1 MKPNIFFDSIK
12 VKVVVNQTIA
22 AGDLKAAIVLVTNRD
37 GIVFQH
43 AAGMRGIM
51 IKCLAHICSRR
62 PEEGAMVLLRCAG
75 FHQEVRLHKR
85 RRSTRLLSANQ
96 RVQFYR
102 SIQSGREPG
111 STSAA

>member
-22 AGDLKAAIVLVTNRD
+22 VGDLKAAIVLVTNRD

-43 AAGMRGIM
+43 AAGMREIM

-85 RRSTRLLSANQ
+85 RRSIRLLSANQ
-96 RVQFYR
+96 RVQFHR
-102 SIQSGREPG
+102 NIQSGREQRSIPM
-111 STSAA
+111 A

>member
-43 AAGMRGIM
+43 AA
-51 IKCLAHICSRR
+51 
-62 PEEGAMVLLRCAG
+62 
-75 FHQEVRLHKR
+75 
-85 RRSTRLLSANQ
+85 
-96 RVQFYR
+96 
-102 SIQSGREPG
+102 
-111 STSAA
+111 